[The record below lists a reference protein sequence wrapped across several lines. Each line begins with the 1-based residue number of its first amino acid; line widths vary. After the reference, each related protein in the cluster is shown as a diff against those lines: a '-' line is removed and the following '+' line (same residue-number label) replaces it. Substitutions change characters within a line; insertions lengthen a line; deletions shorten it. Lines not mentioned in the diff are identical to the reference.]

1 MIKLT
6 MFILFYFVV
15 DSVVQ
20 QLALDSINLSTLMKS
35 TELLLASS
43 GEEYTLSTAECV
55 EETDQSMPIAKQL
68 GIGFASEKMSISG
81 MLSRSRIGYICDV
94 IWTYCY
100 SSLNNPRFGVGA
112 VQYMYG
118 PK

>member
-1 MIKLT
+1 MMMIKLT
-6 MFILFYFVV
+6 IFILLYFVV

-43 GEEYTLSTAECV
+43 GEEYTLSTAEYV
-55 EETDQSMPIAKQL
+55 EGTDQNIPIAKQL

-81 MLSRSRIGYICDV
+81 MLSRSRIVYICDM
-94 IWTYCY
+94 I
-100 SSLNNPRFGVGA
+100 LNLLL
-112 VQYMYG
+112 
-118 PK
+118 